1 MRTEPAK
8 AAKVSGAK
16 NPAMKARAAPTSA
29 ASQLRSR
36 LQHHREMAGDSLKRL
51 WKAPLSSLMTVTVIG
66 IALLLPALLTVVM
79 QNISGLGSGIDDI
92 NQITLYLH
100 DNVTEDRAV
109 EVSNDLLS
117 KPELRAISYISAD
130 QALVEFREQ
139 SGFGDVT
146 DALGSNPLPAVL
158 VVYPSTLDAAE
169 AEQLLQELQALPEV
183 EFAQLDL
190 QWLQRLQGLTG
201 IIERAVTALI
211 IILSVAVLFVVGN
224 TIRMAI
230 ESRRAEILVVKLVG
244 GSNSFVARPF
254 LYTGFGY
261 GLLGGLLAWLSLL
274 LLLLLFAE
282 PLGSLLDLYGSDF
295 VLQGPGMLPALVL
308 LSGGALLG
316 WLGALLS
323 VMQYLAAIE
332 PR

>member
-1 MRTEPAK
+1 MRTEPVKAK
-8 AAKVSGAK
+8 AVKD
-16 NPAMKARAAPTSA
+16 PALKARVAPASA

-36 LQHHREMAGDSLKRL
+36 LQHHREMAGDSLHRL
-51 WKAPLSSLMTVTVIG
+51 WKAPLASLMTITVIG
-66 IALLLPALLTVVM
+66 IALLLPALLSVVM
-79 QNISGLGSGIDDI
+79 LNVGGLGSGIDDI

-100 DNVTEDRAV
+100 DEVTESRAA
-109 EVSNDLLS
+109 ELSDDLLS
-117 KPELRAISYISAD
+117 NDDVRSVSYISAD
-130 QALVEFREQ
+130 QALVEFRDQ
-139 SGFGDVT
+139 SGFGDVIS
-146 DALGSNPLPAVL
+146 ALGSNPLPAVL
-158 VVYPSTLDAAE
+158 VIRPSTLDAAE
-169 AEQLLQELQALPEV
+169 AEQLLQALQALPEV

-190 QWLQRLQGLTG
+190 LWLQRLQGLTG
-201 IIERAVTALI
+201 IIERAVAALI

-254 LYTGFGY
+254 LYTGFWY
-261 GLLGGLLAWLSLL
+261 GLLGGLFAWLSLL
-274 LLLLLFAE
+274 SLLLLFAE
-282 PLGSLLDLYGSDF
+282 PLNSLLDLYGSDF
-295 VLQGPGMLPALVL
+295 VLQGPGILPAVVL